1 MKENAPASE
10 ESEEFS
16 GLDATHVIVVS
27 HLWIAFM
34 VDDFGCS

>member
-1 MKENAPASE
+1 MKEGVPAD

-27 HLWIAFM
+27 LFSGLY
-34 VDDFGCS
+34 F